1 MRETGG
7 GVASLMQVNYT
18 DRKGLKT
25 MQAFNLCYTVLLN
38 KPAGA
43 NIAII
48 KRGERGYTPTN
59 LDWGTGDTAAELVRA
74 ANARRGIDAAAQLD
88 FEIKSMFIWP
98 KAEAAEAPALADLIT
113 ADNAK
118 LYALVDDKL
127 VFCADISGLR
137 VDNPQVLAIENALI
151 KLCEAD
157 DGDDWSPR
165 EPLQFI
171 PHASDYSRFD

>member
-1 MRETGG
+1 
-7 GVASLMQVNYT
+7 
-18 DRKGLKT
+18 

-59 LDWGTGDTAAELVRA
+59 LDWGTGDEAAELVRE
-74 ANARRGIDAAAQLD
+74 ANAKRGIDAAAQLD
-88 FEIKSMFIWP
+88 FEVKSMFIWP
-98 KAEAAEAPALADLIT
+98 KAEAAEAPAM
-113 ADNAK
+113 
-118 LYALVDDKL
+118 
-127 VFCADISGLR
+127 
-137 VDNPQVLAIENALI
+137 
-151 KLCEAD
+151 AD
-157 DGDDWSPR
+157 DGGDWEPDDSPR

>member
-7 GVASLMQVNYT
+7 GGVGLMQLKPYR
-18 DRKGLKT
+18 RKGHT

-59 LDWGTGDTAAELVRA
+59 LDWSTGDKAAELVRE
-74 ANARRGIDAAAQLD
+74 ANAKRGIDAATQLD

-98 KAEAAEAPALADLIT
+98 KAASEVT
-113 ADNAK
+113 A
-118 LYALVDDKL
+118 
-127 VFCADISGLR
+127 
-137 VDNPQVLAIENALI
+137 
-151 KLCEAD
+151 
-157 DGDDWSPR
+157 
-165 EPLQFI
+165 
-171 PHASDYSRFD
+171 

>member
-1 MRETGG
+1 
-7 GVASLMQVNYT
+7 
-18 DRKGLKT
+18 

-59 LDWGTGDTAAELVRA
+59 LDWGTGDKAAELVRE
-74 ANARRGIDAAAQLD
+74 ANAKRGIDSAAQLD

-98 KAEAAEAPALADLIT
+98 KAEAAEAPALAD
-113 ADNAK
+113 
-118 LYALVDDKL
+118 
-127 VFCADISGLR
+127 
-137 VDNPQVLAIENALI
+137 
-151 KLCEAD
+151 
-157 DGDDWSPR
+157 DGDDWEPDDSPR